1 MFLISG
7 RVETNSEKGCFRSR
21 DVDFC
26 GIERVSGGW
35 REVVVRERE
44 VVIKEREVVVREWE
58 VVIKEREVVVR
69 EWEVVIKKREVVIK
83 EWEVVRRKLSLFRT
97 PVMQNSCITGQ
108 SPAKNCDS

>member
-1 MFLISG
+1 VFLISG

-58 VVIKEREVVVR
+58 VVIKELTIICSRDF
-69 EWEVVIKKREVVIK
+69 
-83 EWEVVRRKLSLFRT
+83 RRTSKM
-97 PVMQNSCITGQ
+97 VNSHWLKF
-108 SPAKNCDS
+108 A

>member
-1 MFLISG
+1 VFLISG

-58 VVIKEREVVVR
+58 VVIKEREVVV
-69 EWEVVIKKREVVIK
+69 
-83 EWEVVRRKLSLFRT
+83 SLFRT